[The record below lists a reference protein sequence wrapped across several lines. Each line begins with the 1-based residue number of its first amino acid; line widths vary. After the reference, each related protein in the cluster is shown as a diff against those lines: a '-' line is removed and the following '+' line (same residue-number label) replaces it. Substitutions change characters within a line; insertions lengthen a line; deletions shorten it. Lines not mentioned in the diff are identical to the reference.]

1 MLQVRERS
9 GLVSLTSAISYML
22 FGISGARLTG
32 QRDRVQIMAACTRW
46 SLFTATCSLIQ
57 NFPQLRPVAC
67 RGGGDIE
74 FNPAYSGGS
83 L

>member
-46 SLFTATCSLIQ
+46 SLIQ